1 MQIARELSQGIDT
14 VQTYENTDLRLQK
27 YAKAL
32 DWTQRALAVLACGT
46 FAIAQIGKAAGIWL

>member
-1 MQIARELSQGIDT
+1 MQIARELPQGIDT
-14 VQTYENTDLRLQK
+14 VQDHENTDLRLQT

-32 DWTQRALAVLACGT
+32 DYGARACAVFACGT